1 MADVKKYLD
10 QHGVEVL
17 WGAVGNKVKE
27 EADRATGVE
36 AELLATIT
44 TETNERKAA
53 DAALDAKIKANTDKL
68 AGIDE
73 TVVKYVTDALADAGI
88 AGDNVIADLS
98 KKIDTKADKAT
109 TLAGYGITDAMT
121 AEAIAQAIAA
131 AKAEAEK
138 YADEHDAD
146 TTYGI
151 VYDSD
156 AKKIKLVAGGTEDSI
171 DATDFI
177 KDGMISNVVLD
188 ENDDLVITF
197 NTDAGAED
205 IVVPLDKLIDTYV
218 GKETDTVN
226 VTVNGREI
234 SAEVVAG
241 SISEAQL
248 SESIHALLDK
258 ADTSVQTVAS
268 GSANGTIAVDGTDVA
283 VTGLGSAAFANTD
296 AFDAAGAAATAEA
309 NAKAYTDAEIVKA
322 KTYAEEK
329 ATAAQTAAEATAEAK
344 ANAAEAAAKAHA
356 ETKASAA
363 ETAAKAYADA
373 EVAEGVATAN
383 AHADAL
389 FANVQAI
396 SDAEIKG
403 IVGKYA
409 PTTNA

>member
-27 EADRATGVE
+27 EADRATGKE
-36 AELLATIT
+36 AELFAAIT
-44 TETNERKAA
+44 KEANDRTAA

-156 AKKIKLVAGGTEDSI
+156 AKEIKLVAGGTEDSI

-177 KDGMISNVVLD
+177 KDGMISNVVLN

-197 NTDAGAED
+197 NTDAGVED

-248 SESIHALLDK
+248 SESVNASLDK
-258 ADTSVQTVAS
+258 ADTAVQTVAS

-296 AFDAAGAAATAEA
+296 AFDAAGAAA
-309 NAKAYTDAEIVKA
+309 
-322 KTYAEEK
+322 
-329 ATAAQTAAEATAEAK
+329 AAQTAAV
-344 ANAAEAAAKAHA
+344 NAAKSYADSLATNYDAAGSAAAA
-356 ETKASAA
+356 ETAAKSYADSLATNYDAAGSAAAA

-383 AHADAL
+383 AHANAL

-396 SDAEIKG
+396 SDAEIKD